1 MHFKNEKMM
10 LKLTKDQ
17 YVTRKGS
24 TEPIMAVQVKPNDQL
39 TKPVLATV
47 KSIQASGKY
56 INLKVTHLPRNQTL
70 VQLENPVHELI
81 RNSNNQR
88 KLQSYFS

>member
-1 MHFKNEKMM
+1 MLFKNEKMM

-24 TEPIMAVQVKPNDQL
+24 TEPIMAVQIKPNDQL
-39 TKPVLATV
+39 VKPVSATVRSTKPN
-47 KSIQASGKY
+47 GKY
-56 INLKVTHLPRNQTL
+56 INLNVTHLPHSQNL
-70 VQLENPVHELI
+70 IQLESPVNELI
-81 RNSNNQR
+81 RNSTNQR